1 MTQTSAPPIT
11 VESMSHADAIAC
23 VLMLSE
29 RIAALEKVIE
39 QQQKEIAELKGRL
52 SKDSHNS
59 SKPPSSDGLQR
70 RTKSLRTQSGAK
82 AGGQV
87 GHPGSTLKKS
97 VRVDHTIVHPLPTH
111 CDVCG
116 QSLAGV
122 VGTEEK

>member
-1 MTQTSAPPIT
+1 
-11 VESMSHADAIAC
+11 MSHADAIAC

-29 RIAALEKVIE
+29 RTAALEQVVEKLLG
-39 QQQKEIAELKGRL
+39 EIAELKGRL

-70 RTKSLRTQSGAK
+70 RTKSLRTQSGVK

-97 VRVDHTIVHPLPTH
+97 VRVDHTIAYPLPAR

-116 QSLAGV
+116 RSLAGV
-122 VGTEEK
+122 AGTEESA